1 MPDDSSLS
9 TQGWDQM
16 AGAWS
21 AARNQARWTLGQLQG
36 STFSGTVF
44 SSALTTSVTVS
55 ISDTFA
61 LKTPPT
67 VELKAFL
74 GRPVLF
80 KEALDALTSFGLNV
94 APKGGR
100 SPTDL
105 LHEGHAAFIK
115 PSATA
120 TSPSS
125 VLIPARDSVTQA
137 LAMLLPRRPKQ
148 EPAKR
153 QIIAIGAQ
161 CGASGLDA
169 DHFVRL
175 DKGWA
180 PLLDRLSE
188 SKVASM
194 EREEIAI
201 AFEDVLRFHA
211 AFLKSL
217 DQSKMR

>member
-1 MPDDSSLS
+1 MVADATYARDLAGPLRNFVRAMPNDSSLS
-9 TQGWDQM
+9 TQGWDQITS
-16 AGAWS
+16 AWS
-21 AARNQARWTLGQLQG
+21 AARNQAQWTLGQLQG

-44 SSALTTSVTVS
+44 SSALTTSVTVA
-55 ISDTFA
+55 ISDIYA

-80 KEALDALTSFGLNV
+80 KEALDALTSFRLNV

-105 LHEGHAAFIK
+105 LHEGHAVFIK
-115 PSATA
+115 PS
-120 TSPSS
+120 
-125 VLIPARDSVTQA
+125 
-137 LAMLLPRRPKQ
+137 
-148 EPAKR
+148 
-153 QIIAIGAQ
+153 Q
-161 CGASGLDA
+161 CGASGFDA
-169 DHFVRL
+169 DHFARL
-175 DKGWA
+175 DKDWA
-180 PLLDRLSE
+180 ALLDRLSE

-211 AFLKSL
+211 AFLKSI